1 MEININK
8 EAVEELQNKLP
19 KITKFFID
27 NFSSPVA
34 GIMAMT
40 WILEGIDKVNKQFEE
55 LSDDEEEGYYE
66 EADE

>member
-1 MEININK
+1 MQIDINK
-8 EAVEELQNKLP
+8 EAVEELQNALP
-19 KITKFFID
+19 KITKFFIN
-27 NFSSPVA
+27 NFSNPVA

>member
-1 MEININK
+1 MQIDINK
-8 EAVEELQNKLP
+8 EAVEELQNELP
-19 KITKFFID
+19 KITKFFIN
-27 NFSSPVA
+27 NFSNPVA